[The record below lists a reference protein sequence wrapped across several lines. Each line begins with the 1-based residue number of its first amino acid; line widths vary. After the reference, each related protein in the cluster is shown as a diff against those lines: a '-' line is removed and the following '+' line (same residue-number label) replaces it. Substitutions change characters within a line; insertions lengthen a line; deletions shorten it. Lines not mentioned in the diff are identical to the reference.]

1 MKAII
6 MAGGK
11 GTRISD
17 PSYPIPKVL
26 REAAGKPLLQYV
38 LNTIDDYHKE
48 DITIIVGFMKEQVMK
63 AFPGYRYAVQEQ
75 QLGTGHAVMCAIE
88 ADQLESY
95 EGDVI
100 ILSGDVPM
108 ISKKT
113 IQEMTEMHTAHNN
126 DCTMLTCV
134 SDEDDSLGR
143 IIRQGG
149 VVAGIVEAKDCTPEQ
164 HKITEKNA
172 GLYIFNCQS
181 LCKSIKN
188 IKTGNNQGEYYLTDV
203 PKLLIDEGKRVEA
216 YITEDKRELM
226 GVNTLENLIQVEKIL
241 KGMNNETK

>member
-1 MKAII
+1 MMKAII

-17 PSYPIPKVL
+17 PSYPMPKVL
-26 REAAGKPLLQYV
+26 REAAGKPLLAYV
-38 LNTIDDYHKE
+38 LQTIDDFKKD
-48 DITIIVGFMKEQVMK
+48 DITIIVGFMKEQVMQ
-63 AFPGYRYAVQEQ
+63 AFPDYRFAIQEQ

-88 ADQLESY
+88 ADHLENY
-95 EGDVI
+95 EGNVI

-113 IQEMTEMHTAHNN
+113 ICAMSALHLEQNN

-134 SDEDDSLGR
+134 NEEDDALGR
-143 IIRQGG
+143 IIRQNGK
-149 VVAGIVEAKDCTPEQ
+149 VAGIVEAKDCTPEQ
-164 HKITEKNA
+164 RKITEKNA

-181 LCKSIKN
+181 LCRSIKN
-188 IKTGNNQGEYYLTDV
+188 IKQSNKQGEYYLTDV

-216 YITEDKRELM
+216 YITEDKKELM
-226 GVNTLENLIQVEKIL
+226 GVNTPEDLAQVEKIL
-241 KGMNNETK
+241 KGI